1 MRFLIP
7 VFLLSFEAVFAQGL
21 FSPFPDPLKKYLE
34 LTDPQ
39 VSEILAKNE
48 RLGQFRSSKL
58 LRQVEV
64 QFEIAQETGRATLD
78 PMAIGVRYLE
88 IETIRR
94 EIEAE
99 SKKTMTEIQTLLTS
113 SQKAKLS
120 TLEEVLRQQDTA
132 CAAVSWNLMPQPA
145 PQTSLGSFLLGG
157 SFSVG
162 QPFQTGYGNQPRIGS
177 FIPGLIPG
185 NEQQRQTAVYAPD

>member
-1 MRFLIP
+1 MSFLIP
-7 VFLLSFEAVFAQGL
+7 VFLLSFEAVSAQGF
-21 FSPFPDPLKKYLE
+21 FSPFPDPLKKHLE

-48 RLGQFRSSKL
+48 RLGQFRSTKL
-58 LRQVEV
+58 RRQVEV
-64 QFEIAQETGRATLD
+64 QFEIAQETRQATLD

-99 SKKTMTEIQTLLTS
+99 SKKTTTEIQALLTPT
-113 SQKAKLS
+113 QKTKLS
-120 TLEEVLRQQDTA
+120 MLEEVLRQQNTA

-145 PQTSLGSFLLGG
+145 PQAFADFLLGDFSVFQPFQIGCANQPRLGSFL
-157 SFSVG
+157 
-162 QPFQTGYGNQPRIGS
+162 
-177 FIPGLIPG
+177 PGLIFG
-185 NEQQRQTAVYAPD
+185 DQAQR